1 MGSPENSLLSL
12 SQYTDQGRL
21 AEITMGSIVG
31 KTMEDNFK
39 KQQEFMLEMNRI
51 TLERQIQMQ
60 NQMRERMVA
69 QQVAGAREI
78 FLWLASFYLVAGAG
92 MISGFTRTK
101 KPVAIAPLLPL
112 TFIVGYQA
120 DLAYGSKVNRIR
132 AEAENI
138 LQYERD
144 LTDCPAGLPSLS
156 SIDAARIRAQDEK
169 KYHATSPRH

>member
-1 MGSPENSLLSL
+1 M
-12 SQYTDQGRL
+12 TC
-21 AEITMGSIVG
+21 
-31 KTMEDNFK
+31 
-39 KQQEFMLEMNRI
+39 RI

-69 QQVAGAREI
+69 QQVAGAREM
-78 FLWLASFYLVAGAG
+78 FLWLGSFYLLAGAG
-92 MISGFTRTK
+92 MISGFARTR

-144 LTDCPAGLPSLS
+144 LTDIPAGLPSIA
-156 SIDAARIRAQDEK
+156 SIDAGRMKAQVR
-169 KYHATSPRH
+169 YSGSV

>member
-1 MGSPENSLLSL
+1 MGS
-12 SQYTDQGRL
+12 
-21 AEITMGSIVG
+21 AVG

-69 QQVAGAREI
+69 QQVAGAREM
-78 FLWLASFYLVAGAG
+78 FLWLGSFYLLAGTG
-92 MISGFTRTK
+92 MIAAFAKSK
-101 KPVAIAPLLPL
+101 KPAAVAPLLPL
-112 TFIVGYQA
+112 TFLVGYQA
-120 DLAYGSKVNRIR
+120 DLAYGSKVARIR

-144 LTDCPAGLPSLS
+144 LTDMPGGLPSLAT
-156 SIDAARIRAQDEK
+156 IDAGRIKAQEEE
-169 KYHATSPRH
+169 KYHATSPRR